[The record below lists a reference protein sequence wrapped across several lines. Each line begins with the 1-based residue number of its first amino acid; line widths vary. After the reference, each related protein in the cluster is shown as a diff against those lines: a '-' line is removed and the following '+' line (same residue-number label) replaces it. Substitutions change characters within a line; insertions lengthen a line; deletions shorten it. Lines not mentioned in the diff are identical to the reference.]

1 MAIFKQQQQA
11 YPGIYKITFM
21 IIYNDYI
28 DYIMVHGHASHS
40 ANPMAIA
47 NISVIIIQLLTMAL
61 MNIYNIYRSLAKL
74 VCHPKNGWVH
84 GRYIELVMDMAVVNQ
99 LEKHQ
104 SPPFTA

>member
-1 MAIFKQQQQA
+1 
-11 YPGIYKITFM
+11 
-21 IIYNDYI
+21 
-28 DYIMVHGHASHS
+28 MVHGHASHS

-61 MNIYNIYRSLAKL
+61 IIESLAKL
-74 VCHPKNGWVH
+74 VCHPKNVWVH